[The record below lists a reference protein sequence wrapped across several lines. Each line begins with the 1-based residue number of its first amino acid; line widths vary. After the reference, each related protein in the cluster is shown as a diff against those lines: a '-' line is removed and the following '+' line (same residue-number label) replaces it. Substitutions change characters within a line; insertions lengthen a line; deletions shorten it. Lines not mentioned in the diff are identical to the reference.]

1 MTMKNYFSY
10 IVCCLLIL
18 SSCNDKPNE
27 AGKSASNDL
36 YTCSMH
42 PQVLEH
48 HPGNC
53 PICGMELVKK
63 NQVAATTNSIELET
77 LLKPANES
85 VIASL
90 PITTPQQKSI
100 SVPVKLYGTIEY
112 DTRAAGSIS
121 ARVSG
126 RIDKLYLRYRYQEV
140 SKGQKVLDIYSP
152 EMVTAEQNL
161 LFLLKNDPG
170 NSSFISVARQR
181 LLLMGLTERELA
193 EIVQT
198 GKPLYDVGVYSNYSG
213 HVHDAGMSSDAPA
226 NDMENN
232 AGVTGEL
239 SLKEGMYVQKGQ
251 ALFMIMN
258 HHQVWAALQIFPN
271 QQEQVK
277 INDAVRVVPET
288 DTSEIISGKID
299 FIEPF
304 FRSNSKTLT
313 ARVFFDNM
321 NMLPVGSHV
330 VAEVYSGSVR
340 GLWLPATAVVSL
352 GQSEVVFIKQGPGFI
367 AHKISTGVRA
377 DNNIQIL
384 SGLNAVDTVATNG
397 QYLIDSESFIKTGQ

>member
-10 IVCCLLIL
+10 IVCCLLMV
-18 SSCNDKPNE
+18 SSCNNKQSE
-27 AGKSASNDL
+27 AGKSGSSEV

-63 NQVAATTNSIELET
+63 NQVAATTNNIELET
-77 LLKPANES
+77 LLQPANQS
-85 VIASL
+85 VVASL
-90 PITTPQQKSI
+90 PITTPEEKSV

-161 LFLLKNDPG
+161 LFLLKNDPS
-170 NSSFISVARQR
+170 NSSFISVAKQR

-198 GKPLYDVGVYSNYSG
+198 GKPLYDVGVYSSYSG
-213 HVHDAGMSSDAPA
+213 HVHDAGMSSNAPA

-232 AGVTGEL
+232 
-239 SLKEGMYVQKGQ
+239 
-251 ALFMIMN
+251 
-258 HHQVWAALQIFPN
+258 
-271 QQEQVK
+271 
-277 INDAVRVVPET
+277 
-288 DTSEIISGKID
+288 
-299 FIEPF
+299 
-304 FRSNSKTLT
+304 RS
-313 ARVFFDNM
+313 
-321 NMLPVGSHV
+321 
-330 VAEVYSGSVR
+330 
-340 GLWLPATAVVSL
+340 
-352 GQSEVVFIKQGPGFI
+352 
-367 AHKISTGVRA
+367 
-377 DNNIQIL
+377 
-384 SGLNAVDTVATNG
+384 
-397 QYLIDSESFIKTGQ
+397 